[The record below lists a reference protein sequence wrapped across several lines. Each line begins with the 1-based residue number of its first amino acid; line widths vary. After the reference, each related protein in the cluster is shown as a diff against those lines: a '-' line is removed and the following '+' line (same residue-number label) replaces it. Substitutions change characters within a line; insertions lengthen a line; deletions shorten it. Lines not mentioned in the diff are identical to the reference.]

1 MCKKQSG
8 INARHPRAAVY
19 LRGLLRQVE
28 RDALADFGRQLCE
41 HLGLETTDHDL
52 AQPLVQLLQV
62 GRAATVPLPARAEV
76 PARERERSERQVGA
90 VAAAADAFVFPSEEK
105 FLRKHTYLRQ
115 CPEGIVKTHLNIPT
129 WELPGTT
136 TALHRL
142 PLSSS
147 AGAVGGSVFCLRA
160 LCRAGNYFV

>member
-1 MCKKQSG
+1 MFDKRPHLCA
-8 INARHPRAAVY
+8 NMY
-19 LRGLLRQVE
+19 LCGLLRQVE
-28 RDALADFGRQLCE
+28 RDTLADFGRQLTE
-41 HLGLETTDHDL
+41 HLSLETADHDL
-52 AQPLVQLLQV
+52 TQPLVQLLQV
-62 GRAATVPLPARAEV
+62 GRPATVPLPASPKV
-76 PARERERSERQVGA
+76 PAREWTRGCGCCWCICFSIRGEN
-90 VAAAADAFVFPSEEK
+90 

-136 TALHRL
+136 TAFHRL